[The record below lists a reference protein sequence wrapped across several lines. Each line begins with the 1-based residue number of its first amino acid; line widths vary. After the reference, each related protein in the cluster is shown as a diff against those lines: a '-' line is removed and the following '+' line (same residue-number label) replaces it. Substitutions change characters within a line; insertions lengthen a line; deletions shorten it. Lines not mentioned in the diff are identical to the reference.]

1 MNKNTASVPSDSAV
15 LSVRIT
21 KTPFHHL
28 WNNHGTWWCHYT
40 EHLPD
45 FTKRRVR
52 RNLHT
57 DDSHIARLLRDS
69 ILLNA
74 FGDDPSFSVK
84 VPHAALNTD

>member
-1 MNKNTASVPSDSAV
+1 MSRNTPSALPVRAS

-21 KTPFHHL
+21 RNPFHHL

-57 DDSHIARLLRDS
+57 DDSSVARILRDS
-69 ILLNA
+69 ILLEA
-74 FGDDPSFSVK
+74 SCHLFAD
-84 VPHAALNTD
+84 